1 LNLFGIIYYLIK
13 KGFGLLFKTGLEKL
27 IEIYKRSNLSI
38 SKFASIIEKDRR
50 TVTSWVDNITKTE
63 PGKDTKAKLCQ
74 LFRYPDYIWDESCNG
89 EDFIKSITQIPQKE
103 IRIIDDDYFGRL
115 SYIMDL
121 EEGGR
126 FVIQA
131 QFPGPMYRDTAVKR
145 IYRTKTSPEIEALKQ
160 KRIEKMLRYD
170 YDTTEWYSI
179 KSILSFCFASIGNFY
194 TKVEKIKILELIYE
208 LFNNNYNKKLFL
220 FDSFSRKIY
229 GMETTYISINVKEK
243 ILFFKSPIETVFIE
257 IRNKKL
263 VERMH
268 KYYSSPVE
276 APAHV
281 NFLDSV
287 KIIKILQD
295 AVKYNNNI
303 QQAYETINRM
313 TDYGELFYNNL
324 SIDLQEEVS
333 KPNKN

>member
-1 LNLFGIIYYLIK
+1 MSYRTSID
-13 KGFGLLFKTGLEKL
+13 KL

-38 SKFASIIEKDRR
+38 SKFASLIQKDRR
-50 TVTSWVDNITKTE
+50 TVTSWVDRVTDVE
-63 PGKDTKAKLCQ
+63 PSKSVKDKICE
-74 LFRYPDYIWDESCNG
+74 LFRYPDYIWEEACN
-89 EDFIKSITQIPQKE
+89 EEEFVKSITQIPQKE
-103 IRIIDDDYFGRL
+103 VRIIDEDYCGRMR
-115 SYIMDL
+115 YIMEI
-121 EEGGR
+121 EENRR

-145 IYRTKTSPEIEALKQ
+145 IYRTQTSSEIEALKQ
-160 KRIEKMLRYD
+160 NRINQMLRYD

-194 TKVEKIKILELIYE
+194 TKEEKIKILELIYE

-229 GMETTYISINVKEK
+229 GMETTYISINVKQK
-243 ILFFKSPIETVFIE
+243 VLFFKSPIESVFIE
-257 IRNKKL
+257 IRNKNL

-268 KYYSSPVE
+268 KYYSSPIE
-276 APAHV
+276 APSHI
-281 NFLDSV
+281 NFLESV

-295 AVKYNNNI
+295 ALKYNNDI
-303 QQAYETINRM
+303 KQAYETINRL

-324 SIDLQEEVS
+324 SVDLQKEVTEP
-333 KPNKN
+333 KQGQRRN